1 MNLKNLNESELKE
14 FLANTN
20 KLADVMQ
27 ASRATNFSGDDTD
40 NRSREPMLRDAER
53 SAKDYARQR
62 ATGGAHPSRDAH
74 LSPDERK
81 IADETRAWIARQKK
95 RGWWSRNSK

>member
-27 ASRATNFSGDDTD
+27 ASRATDFSGDDAAHQKD
-40 NRSREPMLRDAER
+40 LDEAER
-53 SAKDYARQR
+53 GARAYAKNRNA
-62 ATGGAHPSRDAH
+62 GGGTMPSHEAH
-74 LSPDERK
+74 LSNDEK
-81 IADETRAWIARQKK
+81 TIADQTRAWIARQKK
-95 RGWWSRNSK
+95 RGWFPK

>member
-27 ASRATNFSGDDTD
+27 GNRATNFSGDDAAD
-40 NRSREPMLRDAER
+40 NRRREPTLTDAEK
-53 SAKDYARQR
+53 SAKDYARRR
-62 ATGGAHPSRDAH
+62 ATGGVHPSREEH
-74 LSPDERK
+74 LSKDEK
-81 IADETRAWIARQKK
+81 TIVEETKAWIEKK
-95 RGWWSRNSK
+95 KKQGWWKK

>member
-27 ASRATNFSGDDTD
+27 ASRATDFSGDDTD

-53 SAKDYARQR
+53 SAKDYARRR
-62 ATGGAHPSRDAH
+62 ATGGVHPSREEH
-74 LSPDERK
+74 LSKDEK
-81 IADETRAWIARQKK
+81 TIVEETKAWIAKKK
-95 RGWWSRNSK
+95 RLGWWGK